1 MNQLLEKIEKILSG
15 IDKDEIESPDG
26 FWETSAGV
34 ERGKK
39 MLEEIRALF
48 NAHEK

>member
-1 MNQLLEKIEKILSG
+1 MSILLEKIEKILSG

-39 MLEEIRALF
+39 DVRRDQGIV
-48 NAHEK
+48 